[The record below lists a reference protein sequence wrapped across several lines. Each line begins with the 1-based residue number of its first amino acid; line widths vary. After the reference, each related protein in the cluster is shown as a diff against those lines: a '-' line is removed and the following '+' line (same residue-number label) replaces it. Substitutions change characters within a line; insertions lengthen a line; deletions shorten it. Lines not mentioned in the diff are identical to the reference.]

1 MVAILPRTYRVR
13 QGNLPSF
20 REMTKGNSSYRF
32 WACGDA
38 FLSLRRVSKVPQLPC
53 LAIKYTVRARVTPYL
68 FVGILASPRCL
79 QCI

>member
-20 REMTKGNSSYRF
+20 RERAKDNSSYRF

-38 FLSLRRVSKVPQLPC
+38 FLSLCRLSKVPQLPC
-53 LAIKYTVRARVTPYL
+53 PAIKYTVRARVTPYL
-68 FVGILASPRCL
+68 FVEILESLRCL